1 MDTAKDDKN
10 KPKLSLV
17 PKDII
22 TNMARAEEYEKQVA
36 LGSAPKLITVTE
48 RVKGKWNGIFECPE
62 CGKEFTARLNNVLT
76 GNTKTCDCV
85 KGEQHGESGTRLYR
99 IYSHILDRCNNPKC
113 KEYKWYGARGIRCEF
128 DSYTDFKNFALSNG
142 YNDELTVER
151 RDVNKSYCRE
161 NITFIP
167 LELQARN
174 TRQNVFMTYKGLTL
188 CAAEWAEILGC
199 NADTLTKRKRNG
211 WSDEKALEIPIKG
224 KYKSIDISLVP
235 PAIIEAIRETRLY
248 GCRKYHDPENWRKV
262 ELRRYIDAFYRHWV
276 SFVEDN
282 NSIDEESGIPHYKHC
297 ACNMAFI
304 CELMRA
310 GKDGNNERL

>member
-1 MDTAKDDKN
+1 MDSAKDDKN

-22 TNMARAEEYEKQVA
+22 TNMAR
-36 LGSAPKLITVTE
+36 
-48 RVKGKWNGIFECPE
+48 
-62 CGKEFTARLNNVLT
+62 NVLT
-76 GNTKTCDCV
+76 GNTKTCGCV

-142 YNDELTVER
+142 YNDELTVE
-151 RDVNKSYCRE
+151 SIY
-161 NITFIP
+161 I
-167 LELQARN
+167 
-174 TRQNVFMTYKGLTL
+174 
-188 CAAEWAEILGC
+188 
-199 NADTLTKRKRNG
+199 
-211 WSDEKALEIPIKG
+211 ALEIPIKG

-262 ELRRYIDAFYRHWV
+262 ELQRYIDAFYRHWV

-304 CELMRA
+304 CELIKK
-310 GKDGNNERL
+310 GEQK